1 MTAART
7 RAEIRAAA
15 TRALDAARVVDDHAK
30 LLAEH
35 AAEAARVAACPHTRP
50 EHCDHVPL
58 AEMARR
64 LAGYRSLYVSSV
76 DALADAV
83 EAL

>member
-1 MTAART
+1 MTAAKT

-15 TRALDAARVVDDHAK
+15 TRALDAARVVDGHAK
-30 LLAEH
+30 LLAGH
-35 AAEAARVAACPHTRP
+35 AAEAARVAECPHTRP
-50 EHCDHVPL
+50 EHCDHVSI

-64 LAGYRSLYVSSV
+64 LNGYHRLYQSSL
-76 DALADAV
+76 DGLADAV

>member
-15 TRALDAARVVDDHAK
+15 TRALEAARVVDD
-30 LLAEH
+30 H

-50 EHCDHVPL
+50 EHCDHVSL
-58 AEMARR
+58 TEMARR

>member
-1 MTAART
+1 MTAAKT

-15 TRALDAARVVDDHAK
+15 TRALEAARVVGGHAK
-30 LLAEH
+30 LLTEH
-35 AAEAARVAACPHTRP
+35 AAEAARVAECLHTRP

-64 LAGYRSLYVSSV
+64 LDGYRRLYQSSL
-76 DALADAV
+76 DGLADAV